1 MFNVLFATLS
11 IVIETTI
18 KTMPIKRTY
27 ADLGDA
33 CATAHAMELISEH
46 WAYIVIRELFLGPKR
61 FGELLESARGI
72 TPTMLTTRLRELEHR
87 GIVTSM
93 KLDPPVRV
101 RAYDLTEWGRELE
114 PIMHALGRWAQRSP
128 SLPAEGGLTPDSA
141 LLAMRTMAPVHP
153 LNPPLQLQLHLSD
166 SRGRS
171 EIAYDYFIDWGD
183 GGFHADRGRLPEPST
198 QVSIDATSW
207 ANALF
212 NGAPIP
218 PGAVQGDPAPLERFI
233 ANMSPARP

>member
-1 MFNVLFATLS
+1 
-11 IVIETTI
+11 
-18 KTMPIKRTY
+18 MPIKRTY

-61 FGELLESARGI
+61 FGELLDSARGI

-87 GIVTSM
+87 GIVTSRE
-93 KLDPPVRV
+93 LGPPARVRV
-101 RAYDLTEWGRELE
+101 YDLTEWGRDLE

-128 SLPAEGGLTPDSA
+128 SLPEEGGLTPDA
-141 LLAMRTMAPVHP
+141 AVLAMRTMAPPHP
-153 LNPPLQLQLHLSD
+153 LNPPVQLQLRLSD

-171 EIAYDYFIDWGD
+171 EIAYDYIVEWGSD
-183 GGFHADRGRLPEPST
+183 GFHADRGRLPSPGTRIST
-198 QVSIDATSW
+198 DATSW

-212 NGAPIP
+212 NGAALPRE
-218 PGAVQGDPAPLERFI
+218 AVQGDPKPLDRFI
-233 ANMSPARP
+233 RSMSPAQR